1 MMRGNPQLQAIALLV
16 RKFGKR
22 IPGGGYEVEIT
33 HQEMMEMSQWGM
45 FQEVPELDLHKVRW
59 QYYPNNTIE
68 GEVVTPESVTPSG
81 VDPVYIQDHLTPE
94 QKEEYLKHLQDP
106 NAGPDDGCTT

>member
-1 MMRGNPQLQAIALLV
+1 MMQGNPQLQAIALLV

-68 GEVVTPESVTPSG
+68 GVGGIVPESVTPEDVKQLEKS
-81 VDPVYIQDHLTPE
+81 
-94 QKEEYLKHLQDP
+94 
-106 NAGPDDGCTT
+106 DDNS